1 MHSWC
6 RIQLNNSLKE
16 AHAVGLA
23 ADKHPY
29 ADLEDNFKKAM
40 SELLLLFLLSE
51 KDCYI
56 GELTAALSRR
66 SGNILSMV
74 FPYAA
79 VYRLEQGG
87 YIVEI
92 GKRIAP
98 DGRRR
103 QYLRITDAGRIYL
116 RQLLEAYSRLSQSV
130 ANILEGE
137 KKDDQ

>member
-103 QYLRITDAGRIYL
+103 QYLSITDAGRTHL
-116 RQLLEAYSRLSQSV
+116 QQLLEGYSRLSQGVS
-130 ANILEGE
+130 NILEGE
-137 KKDDQ
+137 KTDGK

>member
-1 MHSWC
+1 M
-6 RIQLNNSLKE
+6 
-16 AHAVGLA
+16 APA
-23 ADKHPY
+23 ADKHLC
-29 ADLEDNFKKAM
+29 ADLEENYKKAM
-40 SELLLLFLLSE
+40 AELLLLFLLSE

-56 GELTAALSRR
+56 GELTATLARR
-66 SGNILSMV
+66 SKNVLSMV

-79 VYRLEQGG
+79 IYRLEREG
-87 YIVEI
+87 YIAEI

-103 QYLRITDAGRIYL
+103 QYLRITDAGRMYL

-130 ANILEGE
+130 ANIMEGE

>member
-1 MHSWC
+1 MGH
-6 RIQLNNSLKE
+6 
-16 AHAVGLA
+16 A
-23 ADKHPY
+23 ADKHPW

-51 KDCYI
+51 KECYI
-56 GELTAALSRR
+56 GELTAALASR
-66 SGNILSMV
+66 SKNILSMV

-79 VYRLEQGG
+79 VYRLEQEG

-103 QYLRITDAGRIYL
+103 QYLSITDTGRVYL
-116 RQLLEAYSRLSQSV
+116 QQLLEGYHRLSQGV

-137 KKDDQ
+137 KTDGK

>member
-1 MHSWC
+1 MGSTENKH
-6 RIQLNNSLKE
+6 LG
-16 AHAVGLA
+16 AGL
-23 ADKHPY
+23 
-29 ADLEDNFKKAM
+29 EENFKKAI

-51 KDCYI
+51 KECYI

-66 SGNILSMV
+66 SKNAFSIV

-79 VYRLEQGG
+79 VYRLEQEG
-87 YIVEI
+87 YITEI

-103 QYLRITDAGRIYL
+103 QYLGITESGRVYL
-116 RQLLEAYSRLSQSV
+116 RQLLETYRQLSQGV

-137 KKDDQ
+137 DSNG